1 MKKKIRFIIIIA
13 IIITVGLLI
22 FFLNREKE
30 DAAVTNQGEKPTT
43 QLGDLEKIASGIEN
57 IVYEE
62 EIPDFEREEI
72 GELPDEL
79 DKSNT
84 FCVDFRHYDLSDI
97 DLENYDLLEYA
108 TFDTDTVWPD
118 NLPEDYDPERIME
131 LGEDPGLGIRAL
143 HEEGIDG
150 SGVNIAIIDTALLLD
165 HQEYEGRI
173 MSYELLHN
181 LDETAQMH
189 GTCVTS
195 IAVGENVGVAP
206 GAKVYYIA
214 STFGNYTEN
223 GAELDLSYMAEG
235 IRRVLEINESLP
247 EEEKIRV
254 ISISSGGD
262 ERDKGY
268 ESVVEA
274 IEEARSKG
282 VFVITCSPEVNYGFS
297 IMGLGRDIYEDPDMI
312 ESYGPGILQQDW
324 FEQNNGFEPDNILL
338 VPMDSRTYAFCTGT
352 DDYTFQRQGGISLAT
367 PWLAGLYALCLQVD
381 PDMTETEFIEAAFE
395 TGDVVSISYN
405 YKAYKFG
412 TIINPEALV
421 HSLQEK

>member
-1 MKKKIRFIIIIA
+1 MKKSIRFIIVTA
-13 IIITVGLLI
+13 IIIAVGLLI
-22 FFLNREKE
+22 FFLGGAK
-30 DAAVTNQGEKPTT
+30 EKPST
-43 QLGDLEKIASGIEN
+43 QLGDLDKIASGIKN

-72 GELPDEL
+72 SELPDEL
-79 DKSNT
+79 DKSDC
-84 FCVDFRHYDLSDI
+84 FCIDFRHHDLSDL

-108 TFDTDTVWPD
+108 TFDTGTIWPD
-118 NLPEDYDPERIME
+118 TLPEDYDPQRIME
-131 LGEDPGLGIRAL
+131 LGENPGLGIRAL

-150 SGVNIAIIDTALLLD
+150 SGVNIAIIDSSLLLD

-173 MSYELLHN
+173 MSYELIHN

-223 GAELDLSYMAEG
+223 GAEIDISYMAES
-235 IRRVLEINESLP
+235 IKRVLEINEYLP

-254 ISISSGGD
+254 ISISKGMD
-262 ERDKGY
+262 EGEKGY

-274 IEEARSKG
+274 IEEAKEQG

-297 IMGLGRDIYEDPDMI
+297 IFGLGRDIFEDPDMI
-312 ESYGPGILQQDW
+312 ESYEPGILQQDW
-324 FEQNNGFEPDNILL
+324 FEQSNGFDTDHVLMIPI
-338 VPMDSRTYAFCTGT
+338 DSRTYAFCTGT
-352 DDYTFQRQGGISLAT
+352 DAYTFQRQGGLSLTA
-367 PWLAGLYALCLQVD
+367 PWLAGVYALCLQVN

-395 TGDVVSISYN
+395 TGDVVSLSYN
-405 YKAYKFG
+405 YKVYKFG
-412 TIINPEALV
+412 TIINPEELV
-421 HSLQEK
+421 HSLQED